1 MSEPQDQT
9 EAACG
14 GSALTAE
21 LGALADQ
28 FECHALSR
36 SIDDVEAAGRAMRAA
51 KAEVDRLRTLAKD
64 AYDAWQNDR
73 DMRVGKL
80 LLAMTDTEFSHMYR
94 PDLGSNVELSRRRL
108 RRSARMQG

>member
-36 SIDDVEAAGRAMRAA
+36 SIDDIEAAGRAMRAA
-51 KAEVDRLRTLAKD
+51 MTEIERLRDALQKHDAWLGQAHCLCSDMGIPHGHIEDRLFEAIGKVPNDLA
-64 AYDAWQNDR
+64 
-73 DMRVGKL
+73 
-80 LLAMTDTEFSHMYR
+80 
-94 PDLGSNVELSRRRL
+94 
-108 RRSARMQG
+108 